1 MNVDRLNRY
10 CVKLVKR
17 LNVVSRKGK
26 ILSKIY
32 KIYIWNNKYCYR
44 HWKIINVLKIWYIVV
59 YKNLFYFS
67 FLLVYKSN
75 TLCLRFT
82 NYKSRYTQEKNCFRL
97 KILKAIS
104 FFFFY
109 NPGFLCIHLEWSIQ
123 QPSIYPEAFET
134 QFQFVVVCHS
144 IRVSSF
150 FLHFFFSL
158 FSLYSL
164 VSSLFVS
171 YIFLINVKYLVVQ
184 GLREIIGKLLHRMLG
199 DLNLASR

>member
-104 FFFFY
+104 FFFFTIQD
-109 NPGFLCIHLEWSIQ
+109 FFASISNDRSNNRRFIRKRSKRNFSLLLFVI
-123 QPSIYPEAFET
+123 PSVSPPF
-134 QFQFVVVCHS
+134 FS
-144 IRVSSF
+144 ISF
-150 FLHFFFSL
+150 FPYSLYTRLSLPFLFRIFSL
-158 FSLYSL
+158 
-164 VSSLFVS
+164 
-171 YIFLINVKYLVVQ
+171 
-184 GLREIIGKLLHRMLG
+184 
-199 DLNLASR
+199 